1 MPKVTVLDLV
11 QEILVSTK
19 GDLVNSIDDTI
30 EANQIAVAIQDC
42 YERMVAEQ
50 ELGHQGQLLCLQ
62 DATSDDLPVLLKLPD
77 TWSRVEWINY
87 SQP

>member
-19 GDLVNSIDDTI
+19 GDLVNSID
-30 EANQIAVAIQDC
+30 
-42 YERMVAEQ
+42 ERMVAEQ